1 MPTYEKYTLN
11 LGPYQEGNLADI
23 ELDMDE
29 SFPMAAVS
37 VTFQVRDSGDR
48 LLIEKTSDDGDI
60 VILDQNIT
68 IPLLPEDTAKRN
80 GRHNY
85 EIDFIDAN
93 GDPFATIGGTFT
105 IAKEVNR

>member
-60 VILDQNIT
+60 VITGQNIV
-68 IPLLPEDTAKRN
+68 IPLPASEMAKRN
-80 GRHNY
+80 GTHNY
-85 EIDFIDAN
+85 EIDFINSD
-93 GDPFATIGGTFT
+93 GDPFATIGGTFK
-105 IAKEVNR
+105 IGKETNR